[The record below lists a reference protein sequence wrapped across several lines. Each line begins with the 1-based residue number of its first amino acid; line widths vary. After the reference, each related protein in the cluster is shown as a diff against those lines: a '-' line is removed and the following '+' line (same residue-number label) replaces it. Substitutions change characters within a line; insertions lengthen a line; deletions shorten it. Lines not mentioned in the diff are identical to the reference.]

1 MKKAIST
8 AGTPLSKPSTSTPLK
23 KAASASPAAAK
34 GAVSPPKRGSAAKA
48 GAVAAGVSGVAVVAA
63 TSGVASESGVVE
75 AIQSDPESVHDP
87 EPEAPI
93 DETVQQPTP
102 PASESKEEQHEVELP
117 EPKHAPE
124 PSEEKAGTEIEDMVN
139 LLEFT
144 PIAKIREA
152 MDARENGVSENGK
165 AVSAEEVQAEIPDE
179 NSE

>member
-8 AGTPLSKPSTSTPLK
+8 TGTTPSKPSTSTPLK
-23 KAASASPAAAK
+23 KAASASPAVAK
-34 GAVSPPKRGSAAKA
+34 GVVSPKKGTAGKA
-48 GAVAAGVSGVAVVAA
+48 GAIGAGAAGVAA
-63 TSGVASESGVVE
+63 TSGVGFESVVVE
-75 AIQSDPESVHDP
+75 VVRSQPEVEPEP

-93 DETVQQPTP
+93 EEADEEPAA
-102 PASESKEEQHEVELP
+102 PASNAEEEQHEEEAVPDP
-117 EPKHAPE
+117 EPE
-124 PSEEKAGTEIEDMVN
+124 PTAEKVGTEIEDMVN

-152 MDARENGVSENGK
+152 MDAQENAVSENGK